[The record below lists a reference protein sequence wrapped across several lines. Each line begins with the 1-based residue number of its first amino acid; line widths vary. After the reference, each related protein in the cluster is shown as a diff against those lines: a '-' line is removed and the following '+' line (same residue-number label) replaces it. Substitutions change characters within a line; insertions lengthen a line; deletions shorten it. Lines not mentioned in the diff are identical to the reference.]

1 MSIVDKSFKMAAKAN
16 KREKMPVFCHLTYKG
31 VTMTYKHQGAYAQ
44 PVYMVT
50 NGKVY
55 EVTSER
61 FDGIATRYVYT
72 YDV

>member
-16 KREKMPVFCHLTYKG
+16 KREKIPVFCHLTYKG
-31 VTMTYKHQGAYAQ
+31 VIMTYKHQGAYAQ

-55 EVTSER
+55 DVTSER